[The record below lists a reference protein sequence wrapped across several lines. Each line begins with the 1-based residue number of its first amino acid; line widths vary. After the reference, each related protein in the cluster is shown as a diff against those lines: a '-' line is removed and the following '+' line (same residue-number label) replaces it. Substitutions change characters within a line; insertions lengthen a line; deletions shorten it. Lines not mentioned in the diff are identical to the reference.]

1 MRGGE
6 RERETKVILICK
18 MNKTH
23 GEYNVEDIKKDPPE
37 LSSYLDTH
45 TFKACLLYNM
55 VDLKD
60 ITFDLKIDSL
70 DSGQRRDHGLS
81 SQRLLRLRRKS
92 P

>member
-1 MRGGE
+1 
-6 RERETKVILICK
+6 

-45 TFKACLLYNM
+45 TFQACLLYIM

-60 ITFDLKIDSL
+60 ITFVLKINSL

-81 SQRLLRLRRKS
+81 SQSLLQHRRKS

>member
-1 MRGGE
+1 
-6 RERETKVILICK
+6 

-23 GEYNVEDIKKDPPE
+23 GEYNVEAIKKDPTE

-45 TFKACLLYNM
+45 TFQACVLYIM

-60 ITFDLKIDSL
+60 IKFVLRINSL

-81 SQRLLRLRRKS
+81 SQSLLQHRRKS